1 MIKKSPSFKI
11 LVLFV
16 FVFGFNLFLNISE
29 VKSSLSEGECNPEC
43 LSLGISNC
51 ETTQLKTCK
60 DDILYS
66 FRCQWE
72 ITGPL
77 TGMCLCN
84 TGTINQEE
92 NCAEKFN
99 PVPPGDCDPSTRL
112 TATYY
117 CDNDQKMCFFKKQ
130 VCDTRCCPA
139 GKCCLGNTKCC
150 PDDKCCLNDTECG
163 ECPPPPCQCS
173 DGTPCN
179 QCKTGSPPVYCDGA
193 GNLINKCSKCSCPSG
208 QTCQDD
214 KGCVPSTPPTPI
226 VPTPGAAITIP
237 NPLNATT
244 FQELI
249 DSIISFIFYI
259 GLALAPLM
267 IIIAA
272 FYLLTAGG
280 DPKRVE
286 TAKSIIMYT
295 VIGLAIILLAKGLVA
310 VIQQVLGGT

>member
-1 MIKKSPSFKI
+1 MVKKSSGFKI
-11 LVLFV
+11 LILFV
-16 FVFGFNLFLNISE
+16 FIFGFNLFLNISE

-92 NCAEKFN
+92 NCAEKFDS
-99 PVPPGDCDPSTRL
+99 VPPGDCDPSTRL

-117 CDNDQKMCFFKKQ
+117 CDNDQKMCLFKKQ
-130 VCDTRCCPA
+130 ICDTRCCPA
-139 GKCCLGNTKCC
+139 GKCCVNDTRCC
-150 PDDKCCLNDTECG
+150 PDDKCCLNNTECG
-163 ECPPPPCQCS
+163 DCPP
-173 DGTPCN
+173 T
-179 QCKTGSPPVYCDGA
+179 
-193 GNLINKCSKCSCPSG
+193 
-208 QTCQDD
+208 
-214 KGCVPSTPPTPI
+214 TPPPTTPP
-226 VPTPGAAITIP
+226 PTTPPAVAPGPAITIT
-237 NPLNATT
+237 NPLDATT

-272 FYLLTAGG
+272 FYLLTSAG